1 MRQQGTIGRIVTVQG
16 PGLHSGVSARVSIE
30 PAPEGH
36 GRVFFRADLDQQAPI
51 PALASSV
58 VSTEL
63 CTSIGRDGQEL
74 RTVEHLLAAMAGIAI
89 DNAVIRVWG
98 PELPAL
104 DGSARPWV
112 RLMLQAGRR
121 RQQANQPALRPLR
134 AVELADGPRRA
145 TVTPADELT
154 LDVSIDFPH
163 PLLAQRRLVL
173 GIGSQDFDAELA
185 WARTF
190 ALQDQAEA
198 MRAAGFALGGSL
210 DNAVVLGPAGVINP
224 GGLRGLD
231 EPLRH
236 KMLDLLG
243 DLALLGMPLLARV
256 RVEQPGHGFNLA
268 LVRALLDACEEV
280 SEP

>member
-36 GRVFFRADLDQQAPI
+36 GRVFFRADSSQPVPI

-63 CTSIGRDGQEL
+63 CTSLERDGQ
-74 RTVEHLLAAMAGIAI
+74 RVCTVEHLLAAMAGLAI
-89 DNAVIRVWG
+89 DNAIIRVWG
-98 PELPAL
+98 PEIPAL

-121 RQQANQPALRPLR
+121 RQRAVQSALRPLR
-134 AVELADGPRRA
+134 SVEVADGPRRA
-145 TVTPADELT
+145 CCTPSDQLT

-163 PLLAQRRLVL
+163 PLLAQRRLAL
-173 GIGSQDFDAELA
+173 GISSSGFDAELA

-198 MRAAGFALGGSL
+198 MRAAGLALGGSL

-243 DLALLGMPLLARV
+243 DLALLGHPLLAHV
-256 RVEQPGHGFNLA
+256 RAEQPGHGFNLA
-268 LVRALLDACEEV
+268 LVRALLEACEEV